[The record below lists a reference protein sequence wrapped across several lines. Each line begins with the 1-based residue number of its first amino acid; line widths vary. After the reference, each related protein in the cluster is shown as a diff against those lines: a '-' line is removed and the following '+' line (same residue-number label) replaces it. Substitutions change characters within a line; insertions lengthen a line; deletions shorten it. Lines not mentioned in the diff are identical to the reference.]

1 MFEGF
6 FSNLSSILSNVLA
19 IIVVIV
25 AINILCLVVL
35 ILKGR
40 VAVAYLIIRDQ
51 LRLTYWLLK
60 STAKL
65 FVKHWEIALGLILS
79 LFLYVAFYSALPNW
93 MSVYTMQ
100 KQWVSMFS
108 SIMTSATVVLLAKRK
123 IKWLL
128 RLVPV
133 STVSITTIIA
143 IFLYTES
150 NYLVPQISTQP
161 IPLGL
166 LALVLIP
173 SIISIA
179 LVKKFYWMVKTRHQL
194 KVEYINQEAT
204 SNYNPILDQDF
215 ADNPTEN
222 TPTTHYLKTRENRGL
237 TNIEKAYGRK
247 RMENSNPRRIAKN
260 KTAVKSTLFLESEE
274 KRTKNY
280 VKLFPEEEWEEDAD
294 RRNYREEE

>member
-6 FSNLSSILSNVLA
+6 FSNLSSILSNILA
-19 IIVVIV
+19 ITVVIV

-40 VAVAYLIIRDQ
+40 VGVAYLIVRDQ

-65 FVKHWEIALGLILS
+65 IIKHWAIALGLILS
-79 LFLYVAFYSALPNW
+79 FFLYVAFYTALPDW
-93 MSVYTMQ
+93 MGVYAMQ
-100 KQWVSMFS
+100 KQWVSLFS
-108 SIMTSATVVLLAKRK
+108 SIMISATVVLLAKRK
-123 IKWLL
+123 MKWLL
-128 RLVPV
+128 RLAPV
-133 STVSITTIIA
+133 STVSVTTIIA

-150 NYLVPQISTQP
+150 NYLVPQISMQP

-179 LVKKFYWMVKTRHQL
+179 LAKKFYWMAKTRHKL
-194 KVEYINQEAT
+194 KEEYINQRAN
-204 SNYNPILDQDF
+204 NYNPIFDSDF

-222 TPTTHYLKTRENRGL
+222 TPTTHFFNTGENMGL

-247 RMENSNPRRIAKN
+247 RIEHSNLRRTTKN
-260 KTAVKSTLFLESEE
+260 KTAKSTLFLESE
-274 KRTKNY
+274 KRRTKKNY
-280 VKLFPEEEWEEDAD
+280 VKLFPEEEWEEDSEK
-294 RRNYREEE
+294 EE